1 MSELVEKV
9 EKLEEVDPLKPIG
22 FTQTATGG
30 QFGAASPIKN
40 TPTEQQPYCQKPYT
54 HSPQSNKTPARK
66 IFLEYISQEES
77 DAGLKD
83 GSMFRGIL
91 RINPKNYQE
100 CFLDHPKGTEHADV
114 LVLGQDRNRAM
125 QGDVVIVKMKPK
137 EDWLVNYVEYI
148 KWWGQNKKVERKLGK
163 MDNNTNKPDK
173 RCLQNEIDDNAVT
186 ADEVPESCLISIGS
200 IVRIDE
206 KKHFRVAAGKLQLM
220 PNSANPN
227 VLFVATDSRIPRILI
242 PKGEIDQE
250 FFTRPRDFEKFL
262 YTAKITEWR
271 ADSVYAEGT
280 LIKLLGMSGEI
291 EAETERIVYEHQID
305 HREFSDE
312 CLESLP
318 ISSAE
323 EWNIPA
329 SEFEYRRD
337 FRDEIVFT
345 IDPKTARDLDDALHT
360 KHIDDCDGKGTPG
373 VEIGVHIADVTFFLK
388 EGTELDKW
396 ASERGNSTYLSQL
409 VIPMLPRILCEQLCS
424 LNPGVDRLSFSTV
437 FKMNYEAELKDVWF
451 GRSIIRSRVKLAY
464 EHAQDFIENP
474 DKDFTV
480 EELPTISDGN
490 VPSEI
495 KEKTLMLHRIAQLLR
510 KGREDNGALRIELPK
525 LKFALDEDKKPQGV
539 SIYEIRDSN
548 KLVEEFMLLANM
560 EVAKKIESAFPDT
573 ALLRNHPPPKEKM
586 IKEVA
591 EQCAKIGFPL
601 DGKTSGMLSTSLR
614 KYQGNSRLDMCIRQV
629 ISSLTIKPMQQAK
642 YFCTYEKALSYYHHY
657 ALNVDHY
664 THFTSPIRRYPD
676 VIVHRQLAASLGYDE
691 KCERNPD
698 EIQNICTRCN
708 DTKQASKEASE
719 ESATLYF
726 GVFIHS
732 TGKMTCQAVVL
743 GVMDLS
749 FDVLVVEYG
758 VVKRVYVDKMKRDF
772 NKVYEKLTLHWPA
785 DANAEEGNKE
795 SFSSLIQTCCVI
807 SVVLAP
813 MKDIEVSATML
824 RPTLE
829 QRNILK
835 STLKD
840 MMETGSKVLE

>member
-1 MSELVEKV
+1 MSEVVESKV
-9 EKLEEVDPLKPIG
+9 DEQEPSSTLKPTG

-30 QFGAASPIKN
+30 QFGAASPIKS
-40 TPTEQQPYCQKPYT
+40 TPTKQAPFVKKYV
-54 HSPQSNKTPARK
+54 HSPNNKNPPRK
-66 IFLEYISQEES
+66 IFQDYISQEET

-83 GSMFRGIL
+83 KTMFKAVL

-100 CFLDHPKGTEHADV
+100 CFLDHPKGTEYPDV

-137 EDWLVNYVEYI
+137 EEWLVNYPEYV
-148 KWWGQNKKVERKLGK
+148 KWWGLNKKAERKLGK
-163 MDNNTNKPDK
+163 VDNNTNKPDK
-173 RCLQNEIDDNAVT
+173 RCLQNEIDDNGVT
-186 ADEVPESCLISIGS
+186 AEEVPESCLISIGS

-227 VLFVATDSRIPRILI
+227 VLFVATDSRVPRILI
-242 PKGEIDQE
+242 PKAEIDQE
-250 FFTRPRDFEKFL
+250 FFTRPKDFEKFL
-262 YTAKITEWR
+262 YTAKINEWR
-271 ADSVYAEGT
+271 ADSIYAEGT

-291 EAETERIVYEHQID
+291 ETETERIVYEHQID

-312 CLESLP
+312 CLASLP

-323 EWNIPA
+323 DWKIPEK
-329 SEFEYRRD
+329 EFEYRRD
-337 FRDEIVFT
+337 FRQEIVFT
-345 IDPKTARDLDDALHT
+345 IDPKTARDLDDALHA

-388 EGTELDKW
+388 EDTELDKW

-424 LNPGVDRLSFSTV
+424 LNPGVDRLAFSTV
-437 FKMNYEAELKDVWF
+437 FKLNYEGELKDVWF

-464 EHAQDFIENP
+464 EHAQDFIEHP
-474 DKDFTV
+474 EKDFTT
-480 EELPTISDGN
+480 EELPPISDGN
-490 VPSEI
+490 TPFEI
-495 KEKTLMLHRIAQLLR
+495 REKTLMLHRIAQLLR
-510 KGREDNGALRIELPK
+510 KQRESNGALRIELPK

-539 SIYEIRDSN
+539 SIYEIKDSN

-560 EVAKKIESAFPDT
+560 EVAKKIGSAFPNS

-586 IKEVA
+586 IKDVA

-614 KYQGNSRLDMCIRQV
+614 KYQGNTRLDMCIRQV

-642 YFCTYEKALSYYHHY
+642 YFCTAGMPPSFFHHY

-676 VIVHRQLAASLGYDE
+676 VIVHRQLAASLGYNE
-691 KCERNPD
+691 KCDRDPE

-732 TGKMTCQAVVL
+732 VGKMTCQAVVL

-758 VVKRVYVDKMKRDF
+758 VVKRVYVDKMKREFD
-772 NKVYEKLTLHWPA
+772 KIPEQLTLHWPA
-785 DANAEEGNKE
+785 DPNAESGNKDA
-795 SFSSLIQTCCVI
+795 FSTVIQMCCVI
-807 SVVLAP
+807 TVVLSP
-813 MKDIEVSATML
+813 TKDVDFNAIML

-840 MMETGSKVLE
+840 MLETGSNILDS